1 MSEPLAERLRPRSL
15 DDYIGQQHLVGEGA
29 VLRRMID
36 SGRISSFILWGPPGV
51 GKTTLAQIIANKLET
66 PFYTLSAVTSGVKDV
81 RDVIEKA
88 QKGRF
93 FNEASPIL
101 FIDEIHRFSKSQQDS
116 LLGAVERGIVTLIGA
131 TTENPSFEVI
141 RPLLSR
147 CQLYVL
153 KSLEK
158 DDLLKLLERAITK
171 DLILKERHI
180 ELKETGAL
188 LRYSGGDARKLLN
201 ILELVVEYETALT
214 LHDSADHADA
224 LREWNGYCAD
234 VTIAGRALRRD
245 GAWNTLCLPFNMTAQ
260 QVAVQLT
267 PAKLMTLSAVSFVDG
282 TLTLSFMDATAI
294 EAGRPYIIRW
304 NAPAAGGGSDLINP
318 TFTGVIV
325 SNAVAPAEF
334 ACVDFVGNTSPA
346 AFGSGD
352 RTALFF
358 GADGGLAWPAA
369 AASLNAFRAYFRLKG
384 MVAGLDVK
392 RYVLNLGDETVTG
405 AFPSAYDLWAAANGL
420 GAWDATDAG
429 GVHSVFRYAFGKPTD
444 DFVLLGISFNDRH
457 GECCGLR
464 PPTLRQDGD

>member
-1 MSEPLAERLRPRSL
+1 MKTASSSILFVLLALSFATAVHAQEAVVLTPSPTDGNTWTL
-15 DDYIGQQHLVGEGA
+15 VVDDRDVEIEVEYYSDFEAPFV
-29 VLRRMID
+29 D
-36 SGRISSFILWGPPGV
+36 GV
-51 GKTTLAQIIANKLET
+51 ELAQTGDREWTLA
-66 PFYTLSAVTSGVKDV
+66 
-81 RDVIEKA
+81 
-88 QKGRF
+88 
-93 FNEASPIL
+93 
-101 FIDEIHRFSKSQQDS
+101 
-116 LLGAVERGIVTLIGA
+116 
-131 TTENPSFEVI
+131 
-141 RPLLSR
+141 
-147 CQLYVL
+147 
-153 KSLEK
+153 
-158 DDLLKLLERAITK
+158 RAPEF
-171 DLILKERHI
+171 D
-180 ELKETGAL
+180 
-188 LRYSGGDARKLLN
+188 
-201 ILELVVEYETALT
+201 LELVVEYETALT
-214 LHDSADHADA
+214 LYDSADNVDA

-260 QVAVQLT
+260 QVAVQLA
-267 PAKLMTLSAVSFVDG
+267 PAKLMTLSAASFVDG

-304 NAPAAGGGSDLINP
+304 NAPAAGGGSDLMNP

-420 GAWDATDAG
+420 GAWNATDASG
-429 GVHSVFRYAFGKPTD
+429 IHNVFRYAFGKPTD
-444 DFVLLGISFNDRH
+444 DFVLLGISFNDDGKVVILTPPLVNGDDFAFSVVVSDNVNGTENVAVYDLQPS
-457 GECCGLR
+457 GETVINETGKSRRFFRLR
-464 PPTLRQDGD
+464 AVEK